1 MQKEKKRKEREKMV
15 LTPPY
20 AIEIDD
26 DRDQQRRRS
35 KKVRVL
41 MPGPDFREM
50 NKRNIGCPK
59 EAKIFVAL
67 REGQEFLEKR
77 REEKER
83 RRLVDTSKV
92 HGKTTEKGVDIAKIV
107 EHAFVTTRAEKK
119 EVGCSKRPLLF
130 GGGGKTGGR
139 IETQAS
145 IGHAS
150 SAQRRRALM
159 ASDATTDRHTFK
171 LKKFLKVPSKIVTT
185 W

>member
-1 MQKEKKRKEREKMV
+1 MQEKKRKERTKMV
-15 LTPPY
+15 QTPPY

-26 DRDQQRRRS
+26 DRDQQRQRS
-35 KKVRVL
+35 RVL

-77 REEKER
+77 KEEKER

-130 GGGGKTGGR
+130 GGGRKTGGR
-139 IETQAS
+139 IETRAS

-159 ASDATTDRHTFK
+159 ASDDATTDRHTFK
-171 LKKFLKVPSKIVTT
+171 LKKFLKVPSKIMTT

>member
-1 MQKEKKRKEREKMV
+1 VQEKKRKERTKMV

-26 DRDQQRRRS
+26 DRDQQRQRS
-35 KKVRVL
+35 RVL

-77 REEKER
+77 KEEKER

-139 IETQAS
+139 IETRAS

>member
-26 DRDQQRRRS
+26 DRDQQRQRS
-35 KKVRVL
+35 RVL

-77 REEKER
+77 KEEKER

-139 IETQAS
+139 IETRAS

>member
-1 MQKEKKRKEREKMV
+1 MV

-26 DRDQQRRRS
+26 DRDQQRQRS
-35 KKVRVL
+35 LVL

-77 REEKER
+77 KEEKER
-83 RRLVDTSKV
+83 RRLVDTSKI

-130 GGGGKTGGR
+130 EGGRKTGGR
-139 IETQAS
+139 IETRAS

>member
-1 MQKEKKRKEREKMV
+1 MV

-26 DRDQQRRRS
+26 DRDQQRQRS
-35 KKVRVL
+35 RVL

-77 REEKER
+77 KEEKER
-83 RRLVDTSKV
+83 RRLVDTSKI

-119 EVGCSKRPLLF
+119 EVGCSKRPLF
-130 GGGGKTGGR
+130 GGGR
-139 IETQAS
+139 IETRAS

-159 ASDATTDRHTFK
+159 ASDDATTDATTDRHTFK

>member
-1 MQKEKKRKEREKMV
+1 VQEKKRKERTKMV

-26 DRDQQRRRS
+26 DRDQQRQRS
-35 KKVRVL
+35 RVL

-50 NKRNIGCPK
+50 NKRNVGCPK

-77 REEKER
+77 KEEKER
-83 RRLVDTSKV
+83 RRLVDTSKI

-130 GGGGKTGGR
+130 GGGRKTGGR
-139 IETQAS
+139 IETRAS

-159 ASDATTDRHTFK
+159 ASDDATTDRHTFK
-171 LKKFLKVPSKIVTT
+171 LKKFLKVPSKIMTT